1 MQVGISLVMD
11 GSWEFHLFG
20 LVVENDLLRLLYLP
34 IKAFAT
40 TILKFQQQYVINK
53 FHNKYDCLHWW
64 HSWDQKT
71 SSNESDACIYDWVCK
86 QLFFDPLYLH
96 YPNHCYKTWWCQ
108 DKKQER
114 PLNYV
119 ICSSQRHWNTGL
131 LSSRASLTSWGQ
143 VASLALVGDR
153 SSDGVSIKMPYGVD
167 VLYRPASHPIFSYW
181 LVKTESGFIVRS
193 VELGLGRWTLVVAVI
208 SVDAYPFLAFPD
220 LTCHLEDIGI
230 SVFWFHAAA
239 W

>member
-40 TILKFQQQYVINK
+40 AILKFQQQYVINK

-96 YPNHCYKTWWCQ
+96 YPNHCIKLDDVRTRNRNVLWIMSYVHPRGIEILGCCPAGPVLHHGAKL
-108 DKKQER
+108 
-114 PLNYV
+114 PL
-119 ICSSQRHWNTGL
+119 
-131 LSSRASLTSWGQ
+131 
-143 VASLALVGDR
+143 
-153 SSDGVSIKMPYGVD
+153 
-167 VLYRPASHPIFSYW
+167 
-181 LVKTESGFIVRS
+181 
-193 VELGLGRWTLVVAVI
+193 
-208 SVDAYPFLAFPD
+208 
-220 LTCHLEDIGI
+220 
-230 SVFWFHAAA
+230 
-239 W
+239 